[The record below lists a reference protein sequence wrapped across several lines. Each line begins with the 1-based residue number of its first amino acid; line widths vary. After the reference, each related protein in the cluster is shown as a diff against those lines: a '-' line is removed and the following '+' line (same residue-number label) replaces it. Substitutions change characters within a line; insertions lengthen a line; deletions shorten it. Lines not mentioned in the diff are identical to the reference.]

1 MAIDAGS
8 ATGYL
13 DLDING
19 FVQGLAEAL
28 KQSQQTEKQI
38 ESVGNKITGIG
49 DKMSKVGGTLTKT
62 VTTPIVGIGTAAV
75 KTLADFD
82 SSMSKVSAISGA
94 TGSDLEAL
102 RKKAREMGATT
113 KFTAKESADAFTYM
127 AMAGWKTKDMLDG
140 IDGIMALSAA
150 DGLDLATT
158 SDIVTDALTA
168 FGLSASDSSH
178 FADVLAKASS
188 SANTNVSML
197 GESFKYVAPV
207 AGSLGYSVEDTA
219 VALGLMANQSI
230 KASQAGTSLRGALSR
245 MINPTKESS
254 AVMREY
260 GISMFNADGS
270 AKTLREVM
278 QNLRDVFG
286 DNDINIQNADGSLK
300 TYEELM
306 QEASKGTASL
316 TDKQKLLALSTIFG
330 TESLSSMLAI
340 INTSEQDYDTLTESI
355 YNAEGA
361 AQKMADIQLD
371 NFYGQVE
378 LLKSELAE
386 AAMQIGEIVL
396 PYVSAFV
403 GKIRELVTWFSNLDP
418 KQQQQIVKWA
428 GIAAAIGPV
437 ILVVGKLTSGAG
449 KMVSGIEK
457 AVGAIGKLG
466 SSSRGVPGPV
476 GEASSSV
483 GSLSKNA
490 LGLVAAGAGILLA
503 ASGLALLAFASIQLA
518 NAGGPAIAVMGGM
531 VVALVG
537 LAAGATVVAAP
548 LTAGAVGLIAF
559 GAAVALVGAGI
570 GLATAGIA
578 LLATQLPTIS
588 AYGSSAASALI
599 VLSGGLIVFGEGA
612 LVAGGGCTVL
622 GAGLLMV
629 GTGSAVAAVGVVALG
644 AAVVVLGAGVVVL
657 GAGLVICGAGMAL
670 LAASA
675 STAASGMAAF
685 GTASLASVAGVAALS
700 VGIVALDASVVTG
713 LVTFGLLTAELGL
726 SAAACGLLA
735 AAMIAT
741 AASVQSI
748 ESSAGNAASSLQQM
762 VTSVNVVEAGLS
774 GLESVV
780 TGAMDKFVNAIKK
793 TQNPAKTESLA
804 LATAIVTSINTGLAP
819 LPNQM
824 AQQGTRSVD
833 AFKSAM
839 SSSIGGLSGEAYVWG
854 QDVIQGLINGI
865 DSKLP
870 ALRSKVSETANIIS
884 SQLHFSVP
892 DEGPLTTY
900 EQWMPDFIQGLAD
913 GIDNNIYRLDA
924 PVSNLADALVP
935 DIRANAIVSKEVQAI
950 SNMRE
955 YNDTIVVTIGLYGQL
970 LMQMRE
976 FNAIAGGIT
985 AWNNEDLFTMSRV
998 SAGRAERRSDIDYE
1012 AAKQRS
1018 DNERT
1023 GDTFIFNSPKPIGE
1037 AEAARQ
1043 MKRAKRDLAEGF

>member
-1 MAIDAGS
+1 MSIEIGS
-8 ATGYL
+8 GVGYL
-13 DLDING
+13 DLDIDG
-19 FVQGLAEAL
+19 FIKGLATALRETKETEAQI
-28 KQSQQTEKQI
+28 QSMGDRIST
-38 ESVGNKITGIG
+38 VG
-49 DKMSKVGGTLTKT
+49 DKMTGMGKTLTAS
-62 VTTPIVGIGTAAV
+62 VTTPLVGVGTIAI

-82 SSMSKVSAISGA
+82 SSMSKVAAISGA
-94 TGSDLEAL
+94 TGDDFEAL
-102 RKKAREMGATT
+102 RDKAREMGNTT

-127 AMAGWKTKDMLDG
+127 AMAGWKTEDMLAG

-188 SANTNVSML
+188 SANTNVAML

-207 AGSLGYSVEDTA
+207 AGALGYSVEDTSI
-219 VALGLMANQSI
+219 ALGLMANAGI
-230 KASQAGTSLRGALSR
+230 KGSQGGTALRASLSR
-245 MINPTKESS
+245 LIKPTDDAAALMK
-254 AVMREY
+254 AY
-260 GISMFNADGS
+260 NISLTNSDGS
-270 AKTLREVM
+270 MKSLGEVM
-278 QNLRDVFG
+278 GMLRTNLGGLTEAEQSQVAATLFG
-286 DNDINIQNADGSLK
+286 
-300 TYEELM
+300 
-306 QEASKGTASL
+306 QEAMSG
-316 TDKQKLLALSTIFG
+316 
-330 TESLSSMLAI
+330 MLAI
-340 INTSEQDYDTLTESI
+340 INTSEGDYNSLTKSI
-355 YNAEGA
+355 YDAEGA
-361 AQKMADIQLD
+361 AQTMADIQLA
-371 NFYGQVE
+371 NFSGQVE
-378 LLKSELAE
+378 ILKSNVAE
-386 AAMQIGEIVL
+386 VAMQIGEILL
-396 PYVSAFV
+396 PYVSDFV
-403 GKIRELVTWFSNLDP
+403 GKIQEVVQWFSNLDP

-449 KMVSGIEK
+449 RMVSGIEK

-518 NAGGPAIAVMGGM
+518 SAGGPAIAVMGGL

-657 GAGLVICGAGMAL
+657 GAGLVICGAGMTL

-700 VGIVALDASVVTG
+700 AGIIALDASVVTG
-713 LVTFGLLTAELGL
+713 LVTLGLLTVELGL

-735 AAMIAT
+735 IAMASTAQSVSTIEGSAT
-741 AASVQSI
+741 NAS
-748 ESSAGNAASSLQQM
+748 NALSQM
-762 VTSVNVVEAGLS
+762 VNSVNVVESGLS
-774 GLESVV
+774 GLEAMVS
-780 TGAMDKFVNAIKK
+780 GAMDKFVNTIKK

-804 LATAIVTSINTGLAP
+804 LSNAIVTSINTGLAP
-819 LPNQM
+819 LPGQM
-824 AQQGTRSVD
+824 ATVGSRSVD
-833 AFKSAM
+833 SFRSSM
-839 SSSIGGLSGEAYVWG
+839 SSEIGELSSDAYTWG
-854 QDVIQGLINGI
+854 QDVIMGLADGMKSKYPVLQSAVNG
-865 DSKLP
+865 
-870 ALRSKVSETANIIS
+870 AANIIS
-884 SQLHFSVP
+884 NRLHFSVP

-900 EQWMPDFIQGLAD
+900 ESWMPDFIQGLAK
-913 GIDNNIYRLDA
+913 GIY
-924 PVSNLADALVP
+924 SNLYRMKPAVSSL
-935 DIRANAIVSKEVQAI
+935 ANAMVPELPMDEVLTTEMQAI
-950 SNMRE
+950 SKME
-955 YNDTIVVTIGLYGQL
+955 SYNDTIVVTIGLYGQL
-970 LMQMRE
+970 LSQIRE
-976 FNAIAGGIT
+976 LSAISNGLRVQD
-985 AWNNEDLFTMSRV
+985 NESLYSMSRV
-998 SAGRAERRSDIDYE
+998 SPRRTSGSTDYE
-1012 AAKQRS
+1012 TPLQGS
-1018 DNERT
+1018 DSHRT
-1023 GDTFIFNSPKPIGE
+1023 GDTFNFYSPKPITE

-1043 MKRAKRDLAEGF
+1043 MKKAKRDLAEGF

>member
-94 TGSDLEAL
+94 TGDDLQAL
-102 RKKAREMGATT
+102 RDKAREMGNTT
-113 KFTAKESADAFTYM
+113 KFTAKESADALTYM
-127 AMAGWKTKDMLDG
+127 AMAGWKTEDMLAG

-188 SANTNVSML
+188 SANTNVAML

-207 AGSLGYSVEDTA
+207 AGALGYSVEDTSI
-219 VALGLMANQSI
+219 ALGLMANAGVKGSQGGTALR
-230 KASQAGTSLRGALSR
+230 ASLSR
-245 MINPTKESS
+245 LVKPTKEV
-254 AVMREY
+254 AAAMRQY
-260 GISMFNADGS
+260 HISLTNSDGS
-270 AKTLREVM
+270 MKSLGEVM
-278 QNLRDVFG
+278 GMLRTNLGGLTEAEQAQVAATLFG
-286 DNDINIQNADGSLK
+286 
-300 TYEELM
+300 
-306 QEASKGTASL
+306 QEAMSG
-316 TDKQKLLALSTIFG
+316 
-330 TESLSSMLAI
+330 MLAI
-340 INTSEQDYDTLTESI
+340 VNTSDKDYQKLTKEI
-355 YNAEGA
+355 YDCKNA
-361 AQKMADIQLD
+361 AQEMADIQMANLS
-371 NFYGQVE
+371 GQIE
-378 LLKSELAE
+378 LLKSNMAE
-386 AAMQIGEIVL
+386 AAMQIGEILL
-396 PYVSAFV
+396 PYITKLV
-403 GKIRELVTWFSNLDP
+403 GQVREVVQWFSNLDP

-437 ILVVGKLTSGAG
+437 VLVVGKLTSGAG

-700 VGIVALDASVVTG
+700 AGIIALDASVVTG

-748 ESSAGNAASSLQQM
+748 EGSAGNAASSLQQM

-870 ALRSKVSETANIIS
+870 ALRSKVGEAANIIS

-976 FNAIAGGIT
+976 FNAIAGGI
-985 AWNNEDLFTMSRV
+985 AVWNDEDLFAMSRV

-1023 GDTFIFNSPKPIGE
+1023 GDTFIFNSPKPIDE

>member
-8 ATGYL
+8 ATGHL

-62 VTTPIVGIGTAAV
+62 VTTPIVGIGTVVV

-94 TGSDLEAL
+94 TGDDLQAL
-102 RKKAREMGATT
+102 RDKAKEMGATT
-113 KFTAKESADAFTYM
+113 KFTASESADAFTYM
-127 AMAGWKTKDMLDG
+127 AMAGWKTEDMLDG
-140 IDGIMALSAA
+140 IDGIMALAAA

-188 SANTNVSML
+188 SANTNVAML

-207 AGSLGYSVEDTA
+207 AGALGYTAEDTA
-219 VALGLMANQSI
+219 IALGLMANAGI
-230 KASQAGTSLRGALSR
+230 KGSQGGTALRASLSR
-245 MINPTKESS
+245 LVSPSKE
-254 AVMREY
+254 AAAAMREY
-260 GISMFNADGS
+260 HISLTNSDGS
-270 AKTLREVM
+270 MKSLGEVM
-278 QNLRDVFG
+278 SMLRTNLGGLTEAEQAQVASTLFG
-286 DNDINIQNADGSLK
+286 
-300 TYEELM
+300 
-306 QEASKGTASL
+306 QEAMSG
-316 TDKQKLLALSTIFG
+316 
-330 TESLSSMLAI
+330 MLAI
-340 INTSEQDYDTLTESI
+340 INTSEKDYNDLTTSI
-355 YNAEGA
+355 YDAKDA
-361 AQKMADIQLD
+361 AQTMADIQLN
-371 NFYGQVE
+371 NFSGQ
-378 LLKSELAE
+378 LTILKSNVEGVAIQL
-386 AAMQIGEIVL
+386 GEILL
-396 PYVSAFV
+396 PYVTSFV
-403 GKIRELVTWFSNLDP
+403 SKISELVTWFSNLDP

-457 AVGAIGKLG
+457 AVGVLGKLG

-599 VLSGGLIVFGEGA
+599 VLSGGLIVFGGGA
-612 LVAGGGCTVL
+612 LVAGSGCTVL

-644 AAVVVLGAGVVVL
+644 AAVIVLGAGVVVL

-700 VGIVALDASVVTG
+700 AGIIVLDASVVTG

-726 SAAACGLLA
+726 SAAACSLLA

-748 ESSAGNAASSLQQM
+748 EGSAGNAASSLQQM

-804 LATAIVTSINTGLAP
+804 LATAITISINTGLAP

-833 AFKSAM
+833 TFKSAM
-839 SSSIGGLSGEAYVWG
+839 SSSIGGLSSEAYVWG

-865 DSKLP
+865 DNKLP
-870 ALRSKVSETANIIS
+870 ALRSKVSEAANIIS

-924 PVSNLADALVP
+924 PVSNLANALVP

-976 FNAIAGGIT
+976 FNAIAGGIA
-985 AWNNEDLFTMSRV
+985 AWNNEDLFAMPRV
-998 SAGRAERRSDIDYE
+998 SAGRVERRSDIDYE

-1018 DNERT
+1018 NNERT
-1023 GDTFIFNSPKPIGE
+1023 GDTFIFNSPKPIDE

>member
-1 MAIDAGS
+1 MSIEIGKGV
-8 ATGYL
+8 GYL
-13 DLDING
+13 DLDIDG
-19 FVQGLAEAL
+19 FIKGLATALRESKETEA
-28 KQSQQTEKQI
+28 QI
-38 ESVGNKITGIG
+38 QSVGDRISTVGDKMTGIG
-49 DKMSKVGGTLTKT
+49 KTLTAS
-62 VTTPIVGIGTAAV
+62 VTTPLVGVGTMAI

-82 SSMSKVSAISGA
+82 SSMSKVAAISGA
-94 TGSDLEAL
+94 TGDDFEAL
-102 RKKAREMGATT
+102 RNKAREMGNTT
-113 KFTAKESADAFTYM
+113 KFTAKESADALTYM
-127 AMAGWKTKDMLDG
+127 AMAGWKTEDMLAG

-188 SANTNVSML
+188 SANTNVAML

-207 AGSLGYSVEDTA
+207 AGALGYSVEDTSI
-219 VALGLMANQSI
+219 ALGLMANAGI
-230 KASQAGTSLRGALSR
+230 KGSQGGTALRASLSR
-245 MINPTKESS
+245 LVKPTKEV
-254 AVMREY
+254 AAEMKRY
-260 GISMFNADGS
+260 HISLTNSDGTMKS
-270 AKTLREVM
+270 LGEVM
-278 QNLRDVFG
+278 GMLRTNLGGLTEAEQAQVAATLFG
-286 DNDINIQNADGSLK
+286 
-300 TYEELM
+300 
-306 QEASKGTASL
+306 QEAMSG
-316 TDKQKLLALSTIFG
+316 
-330 TESLSSMLAI
+330 MLAI
-340 INTSEQDYDTLTESI
+340 INTSDKDYQKLTKEI
-355 YNAEGA
+355 YDCKDA
-361 AQKMADIQLD
+361 AQEMADIRMANLS
-371 NFYGQVE
+371 GQIE
-378 LLKSELAE
+378 LLKSNMAE
-386 AAMQIGEIVL
+386 AAMQIGEILL
-396 PYVSAFV
+396 PYITKLV
-403 GKIRELVTWFSNLDP
+403 GKVQEVVQWFSNLDP

-466 SSSRGVPGPV
+466 SSSKGVPGPV

-599 VLSGGLIVFGEGA
+599 VLSGGLIIFGEGA

-629 GTGSAVAAVGVVALG
+629 GTGSTVAAVGVVALG
-644 AAVVVLGAGVVVL
+644 AAVIVLGAGVVVL
-657 GAGLVICGAGMAL
+657 GAGLVICGAGMTL

-700 VGIVALDASVVTG
+700 AGIIALDASVVTG
-713 LVTFGLLTAELGL
+713 LVTLGLLTVELGL

-735 AAMIAT
+735 IAMASTAQSVSTIEGSAT
-741 AASVQSI
+741 NAS
-748 ESSAGNAASSLQQM
+748 NALSQM
-762 VTSVNVVEAGLS
+762 VNSVNVVESGLS
-774 GLESVV
+774 GLEAMVS
-780 TGAMDKFVNAIKK
+780 GAMDKFVNTIKK

-804 LATAIVTSINTGLAP
+804 LSNAIVTSINTGLAP
-819 LPNQM
+819 LPGQM
-824 AQQGTRSVD
+824 ASVGSRSVD
-833 AFKSAM
+833 SFRSSM
-839 SSSIGGLSGEAYVWG
+839 SSGIGGLSSDAYTWG
-854 QDVIQGLINGI
+854 QDVITGLANGM
-865 DSKLP
+865 
-870 ALRSKVSETANIIS
+870 RSKYPVLQSAVNDAANIIS
-884 SQLHFSVP
+884 SRLHFSVP

-900 EQWMPDFIQGLAD
+900 ESWMPDFIQGLAK
-913 GIDNNIYRLDA
+913 GIY
-924 PVSNLADALVP
+924 SNLYKMKPAVRSLADAMVP
-935 DIRANAIVSKEVQAI
+935 ELPMDEALTTEMQAI
-950 SNMRE
+950 SQME
-955 YNDTIVVTIGLYGQL
+955 SYNDTVVVTIGLYGQL
-970 LMQMRE
+970 LSQIQELSNLSNGLRVWDSE
-976 FNAIAGGIT
+976 S
-985 AWNNEDLFTMSRV
+985 LYSMSRV
-998 SAGRAERRSDIDYE
+998 SARKTGGNTDYE
-1012 AAKQRS
+1012 TPLQRS
-1018 DNERT
+1018 DSQRT
-1023 GDTFIFNSPKPIGE
+1023 GDTFNFYSPKPITE

-1043 MKRAKRDLAEGF
+1043 MKKAKRDLAEGF

>member
-1 MAIDAGS
+1 MAVDAGS

-38 ESVGNKITGIG
+38 ESVGNKIAGIG

-62 VTTPIVGIGTAAV
+62 VTTPIVGIGTASVAA
-75 KTLADFD
+75 LSGFD
-82 SSMSKVSAISGA
+82 SSMSRVQAISGA
-94 TGSDLEAL
+94 TGDELAQL
-102 RKKAREMGATT
+102 REKAKEMGATT
-113 KFTAKESADAFTYM
+113 KFSASESADALTYM
-127 AMAGWKTKDMLDG
+127 AMAGWDTKAMLDG
-140 IDGIMALSAA
+140 IDGIMALAAA

-207 AGSLGYSVEDTA
+207 AGALGYTAEDTA
-219 VALGLMANQSI
+219 IALGLMANAGIKGSQGGTALRASLTRLIKPTDDAAKLMKRYHIELTNSDGSMKSLGEVMGTLRTNLGGLTEAQQSEVAATLFGQEAMAGMLTI
-230 KASQAGTSLRGALSR
+230 INASEDDYNNLADA
-245 MINPTKESS
+245 I
-254 AVMREY
+254 Y
-260 GISMFNADGS
+260 NADG
-270 AKTLREVM
+270 
-278 QNLRDVFG
+278 
-286 DNDINIQNADGSLK
+286 
-300 TYEELM
+300 
-306 QEASKGTASL
+306 
-316 TDKQKLLALSTIFG
+316 
-330 TESLSSMLAI
+330 
-340 INTSEQDYDTLTESI
+340 
-355 YNAEGA
+355 A
-361 AQKMADIQLD
+361 AQQMADIQLD
-371 NFYGQVE
+371 NFEGQITI
-378 LLKSELAE
+378 LKSSLEGVGI
-386 AAMQIGEIVL
+386 QIGEILL
-396 PYVSAFV
+396 PYIQNFV
-403 GKIRELVTWFSNLDP
+403 GKIQELVNWFANLDP

-437 ILVVGKLTSGAG
+437 ILVAGKLTSGVG
-449 KMVSGIEK
+449 NMVSGIEK
-457 AVGAIGKLG
+457 AAGAIGKLG
-466 SSSRGVPGPV
+466 SSSKGVPGPV

-503 ASGLALLAFASIQLA
+503 ASGLALLAFASIQLSS
-518 NAGGPAIAVMGGM
+518 AGGPAIAIMGGM
-531 VVALVG
+531 VVALAG
-537 LAAGATVVAAP
+537 LAAGATLVAAP
-548 LTAGAVGLIAF
+548 LTAGAVGLVAF

-570 GLATAGIA
+570 GLASAGVA

-588 AYGSSAASALI
+588 SYGSSAASALI
-599 VLSGGLIVFGEGA
+599 VLSGGLTVFGGGA
-612 LVAGGGCTVL
+612 LTAGAGCTAL
-622 GAGLLMV
+622 GAGLAIV
-629 GTGSAVAAVGVVALG
+629 GTGSTVAAVGVVALG

-657 GAGLVICGAGMAL
+657 GAGLVICGAGMSL

-675 STAASGMAAF
+675 STAASGIAAF
-685 GTASLASVAGVAALS
+685 GTASLASVAGTAALS
-700 VGIVALDASVVTG
+700 AGILALDASVATG
-713 LVTFGLLTAELGL
+713 LVTLGLLTVELGL

-735 AAMIAT
+735 TAMAST
-741 AASVQSI
+741 AQSVSAI
-748 ESSAGNAASSLQQM
+748 ESSATNASDALSQM
-762 VTSVNVVEAGLS
+762 VDSVSVVESGLS
-774 GLESVV
+774 GLESIVA
-780 TGAMDKFVNAIKK
+780 GAMDKFVNAIKK
-793 TQNPAKTESLA
+793 TQSSAKTESLA
-804 LATAIVTSINTGLAP
+804 LATAITTSINTGLAP
-819 LPNQM
+819 LPGRM
-824 AQQGTRSVD
+824 AQQGIRSID

-839 SSSIGGLSGEAYVWG
+839 GSSIGGLSDEAYVWG
-854 QDVIQGLINGI
+854 QDVIQGLIDGI

-870 ALRSKVSETANIIS
+870 SLRSKVSETANIIS

-924 PVSNLADALVP
+924 PVRNLADALVP
-935 DIRANAIVSKEVQAI
+935 DIQVNTISGEVQAI

-976 FNAIAGGIT
+976 FNAIAGGIA
-985 AWNNEDLFTMSRV
+985 AWNNEDLFAMSRV
-998 SAGRAERRSDIDYE
+998 YAGRAERRSDIDYE
-1012 AAKQRS
+1012 AARQRS
-1018 DNERT
+1018 NNERT
-1023 GDTFIFNSPKPIGE
+1023 GDTFIFNSPKPIDE